1 MRIKSKPLSLRWLLM
16 EEEGEE
22 GEDLFG
28 DEEETPVGGG
38 DVETTADDEA
48 ADDAGDTETE
58 EEEEVE
64 IEPDDEVELRKPLEA
79 QVDNMLADFEMAA
92 LKSSAIN
99 VDAQTV
105 EGEVVE
111 SWWKAPL
118 SSLLVEVDD
127 VADLDIEQFATDVAR
142 LIQNYETLLDIES
155 AIYYRAIALLERN
168 YSEETAMAFKDIMQQ
183 RYQFDFDDIRDD
195 PTENEAPLAL
205 GAAGEGG
212 GGGGV

>member
-1 MRIKSKPLSLRWLLM
+1 MKTDNKSLSLRWLLV

-22 GEDLFG
+22 GGGEDLFA
-28 DEEETPVGGG
+28 DEEEPVGGG

-48 ADDAGDTETE
+48 ANDAGDTETE
-58 EEEEVE
+58 VEEEVD
-64 IEPDDEVELRKPLEA
+64 IDPDDEVELRKPLEA

-99 VDAQTV
+99 VDAETV
-105 EGEVVE
+105 EGDVVE
-111 SWWKAPL
+111 NWWRQPL
-118 SSLLVEVDD
+118 TSLLVEVDS

-142 LIQNYETLLDIES
+142 LIQNYQTLLDIES

-168 YSEETAMAFKDIMQQ
+168 YDDETALAFKDIMQQ

-195 PTENEAPLAL
+195 PVENEAPLAL

-212 GGGGV
+212 GGGA